1 MASEIRFKV
10 YLLKIDKIYT
20 LNLPITD
27 RNLRYLQ
34 RFIKII
40 SSTGIKN
47 FSHKKLIF
55 AIDIYVVLWPGFLD
69 IWFSFWCT
77 HVQSS
82 GTSKF
87 WPFHP
92 LKNIFDIFSRFF
104 YFSELYFSSNQK
116 IFNWFGNKQMTKFR
130 MQQKLSFYHVWISR
144 NSFRRLRQISPS

>member
-55 AIDIYVVLWPGFLD
+55 AIDRYVVLWPGFLD

-87 WPFHP
+87 WPFHH

-104 YFSELYFSSNQK
+104 YFFDWSARLNCRLTGPSEIKVSIEALKKYSMNTKK
-116 IFNWFGNKQMTKFR
+116 ILWKNPNFGTLFFVK
-130 MQQKLSFYHVWISR
+130 S
-144 NSFRRLRQISPS
+144 